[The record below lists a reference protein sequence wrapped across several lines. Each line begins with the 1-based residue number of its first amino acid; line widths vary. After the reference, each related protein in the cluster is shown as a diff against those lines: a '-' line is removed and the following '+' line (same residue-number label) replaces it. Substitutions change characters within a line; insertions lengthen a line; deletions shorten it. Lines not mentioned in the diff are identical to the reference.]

1 MSRTPRRPAG
11 SPRRRA
17 ASAVGVVVAGAALLM
32 SSLVGA
38 ALPAPAA
45 PAPAAPAPAASPAGA
60 ASPVRP
66 GLPTGLRAPASH
78 DQPPLLSFGDESE
91 SVKVLQRRLG
101 VEPVSGF
108 FGELTREAVKRFQ
121 KRKGIRQTGVVA
133 ELTWAALGASAMA
146 AAAKV
151 APRGRV
157 SNGWS
162 CPAEYYWPGD
172 GWGAS
177 RGSRIHTGFDMMGY
191 YGTNLF
197 AIRDGYVL
205 RSGTQSW
212 NGGLTLTLRTDR
224 GDFFYGHQRDNIVYD
239 GQWVHAGQLIAHM
252 GDSGSPGA
260 VHLHI
265 EWWPYGWQGS
275 GVSSAR
281 DVEPTIRQIC

>member
-1 MSRTPRRPAG
+1 MRSARPLVMALGPALMAAVLVGPGVSVAAAVPPAG
-11 SPRRRA
+11 VSVRTA
-17 ASAVGVVVAGAALLM
+17 TALTTI
-32 SSLVGA
+32 
-38 ALPAPAA
+38 PATVTPATA
-45 PAPAAPAPAASPAGA
+45 TPATATPAG
-60 ASPVRP
+60 
-66 GLPTGLRAPASH
+66 LRVPASH
-78 DQPPLLSFGDESE
+78 DQPPMLSYGDESE

-108 FGELTREAVKRFQ
+108 FGDLTRAAVKRFQ
-121 KRKGIRQTGVVA
+121 KRNGIRQTGVVA
-133 ELTWAALGASAMA
+133 ELTWAALGAPAMA

-172 GWGAS
+172 GWGAN

-191 YGTNLF
+191 HGTNLF

-205 RSGTQSW
+205 RSGYQSW

-224 GDFFYGHQRDNIVYD
+224 GDFFYGHQRDNIVYN

-252 GDSGSPGA
+252 GDTGSPGA

-275 GVSSAR
+275 GASSAR